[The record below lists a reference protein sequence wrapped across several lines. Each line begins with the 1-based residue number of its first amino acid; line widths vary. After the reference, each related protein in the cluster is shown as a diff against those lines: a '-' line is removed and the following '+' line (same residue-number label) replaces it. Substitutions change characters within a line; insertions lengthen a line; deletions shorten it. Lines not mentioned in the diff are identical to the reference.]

1 MLQIIISPDITI
13 IVNLIKSNSN
23 HIEDNNKIKEDIQT
37 KEEIKEYSRRWEIR
51 EARAKVDNN
60 MITNWTMNLEI
71 RIDNNAIRGI
81 NSNTL
86 LKDKQIIN
94 QISKD
99 RINNKL
105 IEEKTKVKVMDIT
118 LIETG
123 MLIGQE
129 FLREI

>member
-105 IEEKTKVKVMDIT
+105 TEEETKVKVMDIT